1 MQVFRSSGAGGQHVN
16 KTSSAVRL
24 IHKPTGITVS
34 CQVERSQLQNRAK
47 AMAMLQAKLVEKR
60 EQERAAELA
69 DIKGEEMTVGF
80 GGARIRNYVLQPYQ
94 QVKDDRTG
102 HEEGNVDAVLDGAL
116 DPFMES
122 WLRHQRSSP
131 N

>member
-1 MQVFRSSGAGGQHVN
+1 
-16 KTSSAVRL
+16 L
-24 IHKPTGITVS
+24 IHKPTGLTVS

-47 AMAMLQAKLVEKR
+47 AMNMLQAKLLERR
-60 EQERAAELA
+60 EQERSAEIA
-69 DIKGEEMTVGF
+69 DIKGEEMSIGF

-102 HEEGNVDAVLDGAL
+102 HEEGNVTAVLDGDL
-116 DPFMES
+116 DPFMEA
-122 WLRHQRSSP
+122 WLRWQRATAVAES